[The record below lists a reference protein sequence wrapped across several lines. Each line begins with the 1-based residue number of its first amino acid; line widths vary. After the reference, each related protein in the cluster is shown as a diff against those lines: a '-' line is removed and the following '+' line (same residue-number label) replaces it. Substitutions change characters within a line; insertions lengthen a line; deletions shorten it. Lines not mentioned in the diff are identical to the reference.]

1 MIIEEWT
8 KNVGKIWFCLLD
20 TLKKNIRIR
29 YKVSELWPAE
39 VRPSARHDRGRGGHT
54 TVLQYIDLGGYTYYA
69 AISGKNGIDT
79 FKAE

>member
-8 KNVGKIWFCLLD
+8 KKVKNLVLSFGYN
-20 TLKKNIRIR
+20 KKNIRIC
-29 YKVSELWPAE
+29 YKVSELWSAE

-69 AISGKNGIDT
+69 AISGKNRIDT